1 MSLWTCPTH
10 GLHGPMPGNV
20 CPTCGAAMSVA
31 TVHEA
36 WVPLIDPDVLK
47 EAFRTLDAR
56 SASVQSLSA
65 PQQGANAAEQASGDV
80 SPTRGP
86 SHVAEV
92 AYDFVRY
99 YVAGT
104 TGCRNCGGMPHSSE
118 CFVGRFVV
126 ALALDYNERTR

>member
-1 MSLWTCPTH
+1 MTDRLTYGIKRDDTPAPHGGSSSRPQLSPSPLRTAIDAAVAVHNERIRSEGHGQDPAQDGAVALAPT
-10 GLHGPMPGNV
+10 
-20 CPTCGAAMSVA
+20 
-31 TVHEA
+31 
-36 WVPLIDPDVLK
+36 
-47 EAFRTLDAR
+47 
-56 SASVQSLSA
+56 
-65 PQQGANAAEQASGDV
+65 GANAAEQASSEE

-104 TGCRNCGGMPHSSE
+104 TGCRNCGGMPHSRE